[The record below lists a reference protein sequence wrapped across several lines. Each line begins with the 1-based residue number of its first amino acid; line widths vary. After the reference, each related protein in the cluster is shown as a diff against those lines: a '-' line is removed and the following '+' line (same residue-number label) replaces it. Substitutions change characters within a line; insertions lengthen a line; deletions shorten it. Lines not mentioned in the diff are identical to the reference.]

1 MKISSCIAFVICCGL
16 SNLSWSYMVTDIDAG
31 SKNGA
36 IVGEVDNFVTYTS
49 KSFMRNSSPA
59 TETSW
64 VNSILNPDVSHTK
77 KTESVAYY
85 ETNGTNIFAFEL
97 QSKPEYF
104 VIKNSTFWALFE
116 NVMSL
121 DWGVF
126 DASELG
132 EGFNL
137 PEGDNWQISHASE
150 QGDGFNLPEGDNGKI
165 SHVSEFNGVVSV
177 PEPGSISL
185 LVLGLLGIAM
195 ARRK

>member
-1 MKISSCIAFVICCGL
+1 
-16 SNLSWSYMVTDIDAG
+16 MVTDIDAG

-64 VNSILNPDVSHTK
+64 VNSILNPDVSYTK

-85 ETNGTNIFAFEL
+85 ETNGTNVFAFEL
-97 QSKPEYF
+97 QSKPDYF

-132 EGFNL
+132 DGFNL
-137 PEGDNWQISHASE
+137 NRGDNWQ
-150 QGDGFNLPEGDNGKI
+150 I

-185 LVLGLLGIAM
+185 LVLGLLGISM